1 MFSKQTLS
9 FFLIAAYCT
18 LVPLTLTG
26 QYYSRNDRLEQ
37 RQPNHHS
44 HDYRSDRGDY
54 RDDRYHSRDRD
65 RRYRDNDR
73 YRSRYDRYDRDD
85 CRRDRHYK
93 RHRHRSLFDILI
105 RI

>member
-9 FFLIAAYCT
+9 FFLVAAYCILT
-18 LVPLTLTG
+18 PLTVSG

-37 RQPNHHS
+37 RHPNHDH
-44 HDYRSDRGDY
+44 RFDRGDY
-54 RDDRYHSRDRD
+54 EDDRYRSKDRD
-65 RRYRDNDR
+65 RRYRDDDR
-73 YRSRYDRYDRDD
+73 YRSGYDRYDRDD

-93 RHRHRSLFDILI
+93 RHRHRGLFDILI